1 MIESNINEG
10 RQDLVEG
17 QAHQLKV
24 LELLALLA
32 LLALLVQKYKYCMAA
47 LVEGQAQQLKV
58 LNLLA
63 LLVRKYKYRPK
74 T

>member
-24 LELLALLA
+24 LHLLAV
-32 LLALLVQKYKYCMAA
+32 LVQKYKYFLAA
-47 LVEGQAQQLKV
+47 LVEAQAQLLKV

-63 LLVRKYKYRPK
+63 LLVRKYKY
-74 T
+74 

>member
-24 LELLALLA
+24 LALLA

-63 LLVRKYKYRPK
+63 LLVRKYKY
-74 T
+74 

>member
-24 LELLALLA
+24 LDLLAV
-32 LLALLVQKYKYCMAA
+32 LVQKYKYFLAA

-63 LLVRKYKYRPK
+63 LLVRKYKY
-74 T
+74 